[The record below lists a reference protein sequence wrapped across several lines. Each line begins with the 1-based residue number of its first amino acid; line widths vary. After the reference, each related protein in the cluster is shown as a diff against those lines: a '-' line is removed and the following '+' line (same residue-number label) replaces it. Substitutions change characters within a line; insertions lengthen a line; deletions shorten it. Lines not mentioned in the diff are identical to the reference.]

1 MYSLPLFIH
10 VDGAGARHVAL
21 LINARKLMLAT
32 GAIDIVDMPMA
43 MHWGKMNLSALILNN
58 RLC

>member
-21 LINARKLMLAT
+21 LINARQLMLAT
-32 GAIDIVDMPMA
+32 GAIDIGDMPITMPF
-43 MHWGKMNLSALILNN
+43 GRLISQH
-58 RLC
+58 

>member
-32 GAIDIVDMPMA
+32 GAIDIGDMPMA
-43 MHWGKMNLSALILNN
+43 MHCGKMNLSALILNN
-58 RLC
+58 KLC

>member
-10 VDGAGARHVAL
+10 VYGAGARHEAL
-21 LINARKLMLAT
+21 LINARQLMLAT
-32 GAIDIVDMPMA
+32 GAIDIGDMPMA
-43 MHWGKMNLSALILNN
+43 MHCGKMNLSALILNN

>member
-21 LINARKLMLAT
+21 LINTRQLMLAT
-32 GAIDIVDMPMA
+32 GAIDIGDMPITMPC
-43 MHWGKMNLSALILNN
+43 GKMNLSALILNN